1 MRQLLPYLS
10 KYRWR
15 LILSIVFNLLTALFT
30 IISIPFIIP
39 FFQILF
45 SVNISEFNPPTS
57 LFDLEAGLSYYFGRL
72 IAISDKTTAL
82 GFVCLVLII
91 IVLCRN
97 LFRYLSVYFLT
108 PVRNGIVRDIR
119 QQLVQSFLKMPLR
132 QHRKVSKGELL
143 SVSSNDVVEVEWS
156 VIRMME
162 LLFKSPLL
170 IAGSL
175 LIMFWINLELSVIA
189 LGLMIVVGLIMG
201 GLSRNLKAKSA
212 KTQSLLGILNNRVDG
227 LLSGIKMIKA
237 FGAES
242 FFDQKFSDLNDDHY
256 KKNNKILRRRDLAS
270 PLSEFLGVT
279 LVVILVWFGAKMVI
293 ASEMRPETFFAFI
306 FAFYNVIEPSKSL
319 STAYYNVQK
328 GLAAMDRIQDTIQLS
343 SAELLSSGSKSVPK
357 QWAKISLREVS
368 FSYDNQEVLREV
380 NLDIQ
385 KGKSMAIVGKSGEG
399 KSTILN
405 LILRLEDP
413 EYGALMIDNQD
424 VKDVELKEYRSLYS
438 YLSQEPILFEGDVKE
453 NLTFGNDFNDRQ
465 IEKALNQSN
474 SDEFLKEK
482 DENTFLSENGSN
494 YSMGQRQRLAI
505 ARAIAQDREILVID
519 EATTALDAESEHLVL
534 AALESAMKEKTTIMV
549 SHRFSIIKNVDVIYV
564 MDGGKIVNSGTHD
577 ELVSSDLL
585 YKELLS
591 YQKDL

>member
-1 MRQLLPYLS
+1 MKQLLPYLS

-45 SVNISEFNPPTS
+45 SVNISEFNPPAS
-57 LFDLEAGLSYYFGRL
+57 LFDLEAGLSYHFSRL

-82 GFVCLVLII
+82 GFVCIVLII

-170 IAGSL
+170 ITGSL

-189 LGLMIVVGLIMG
+189 LGLMIVIGLIMG

-242 FFDQKFSDLNDDHY
+242 FFDQKFSDLNYDHY

-343 SAELLSSGSKSVPK
+343 SSELLSSGSKSVPK
-357 QWAKISLREVS
+357 QWAKISLSDVS

-413 EYGALMIDNQD
+413 EHGALMVDNQN
-424 VKDVELKEYRSLYS
+424 VKGIELKEYRSLYS

-453 NLTFGNDFNDRQ
+453 NLTFGNDFNDKQ

-534 AALESAMKEKTTIMV
+534 SALESAMKEKTTIMV
-549 SHRFSIIKNVDVIYV
+549 SHNWFYLI
-564 MDGGKIVNSGTHD
+564 
-577 ELVSSDLL
+577 
-585 YKELLS
+585 S
-591 YQKDL
+591 YIRNC